1 MYQYLVSRSAVVGD
15 QRPLGGFGGI
25 EQRQSNNTMVA
36 VPVKTKQALMPIIET
51 KILSGTTVIFDEWHA

>member
-1 MYQYLVSRSAVVGD
+1 MGD

-36 VPVKTKQALMPIIET
+36 VPVKTKQALLPIIET
-51 KILSGTTVIFDEWHA
+51 KILPGTTVIFDEWHA